1 LKRVSGF
8 RFQVSGFKFQVSGL
22 KFQVSRFKFQ
32 DSVFCEQDMKMRFF
46 TLLTLLTFFL
56 SLCTYAFG
64 QGIWQA
70 DTETKSEGVLI
81 QNSFPKGGLRYI
93 DSSGNEFVY
102 AIFWTRIV
110 NETATPL
117 ELTIN
122 FPADSLAISTPP
134 NNYLKLFLPPETMT
148 PGKVS
153 MFNYGLDLKSFL
165 DISFH
170 KPTSLQ
176 KTINPKGECVFYI
189 ATLSYMPYNGAVRA
203 GLILKGRDLFYKIN
217 MLDSLVPCGQVVVKK

>member
-1 LKRVSGF
+1 
-8 RFQVSGFKFQVSGL
+8 
-22 KFQVSRFKFQ
+22 
-32 DSVFCEQDMKMRFF
+32 MKMRFIPF
-46 TLLTLLTFFL
+46 LVFFL

-70 DTETKSEGVLI
+70 DTEVTSQGVTI
-81 QNSFPKGGLRYI
+81 QNSLPKGGSRYI

-102 AIFWTRIV
+102 VIFWARIV

-122 FPADSLAISTPP
+122 FPADSFAISNPP
-134 NNYLKLFLPPETMT
+134 HNYLKLFLPPDTMT

-189 ATLSYMPYNGAVRA
+189 AALSYKPYNGSVRA
-203 GLILKGRDLFYKIN
+203 GLVLEGRKLFYKIN
-217 MLDSLVPCGQVVVKK
+217 MLDSLIPCGQILNSRF